1 MYQIDGIAKIFERL
15 YISTVTGFEFLQ
27 TVLSLFIDQ
36 FQEAQF
42 MEDPTLGNLLDSFNQ
57 NNRFKLFP
65 YFTVCFSVF
74 PSAVKVILPLEGSK
88 EVVDTVLKQIKLEK
102 FDFTPVFKNWITDD
116 SKDASISNDYA
127 NEFVFK
133 SESGQILIH
142 FLALFKYIQINFLYN
157 IDYPESEKW
166 ILETNHSLRSTFGSQ
181 KMPSFKVL
189 VAGEGGF
196 YTEDVNTLDF
206 RSVDITELYNDD
218 FSEIDSIIS
227 KSMEK
232 KEAGI
237 ILLHGEPGTGK
248 TSYIKSLICRFKDK
262 DFIFIQNDFVKE
274 LLRPSFITFLLRNK
288 NSVLVIED
296 AEKVIVSRD
305 HSSEA
310 SVVSTILQLTD
321 GLFSD
326 FLNIKVICTFNTD
339 IDRIDK
345 ALLRKGRMIAK
356 YNFAPLSP
364 EKTASLAKKLGHNN
378 IEGSMTLA
386 DIFGFEDPEFN
397 NSTKKNIGFF
407 QV

>member
-1 MYQIDGIAKIFERL
+1 
-15 YISTVTGFEFLQ
+15 
-27 TVLSLFIDQ
+27 
-36 FQEAQF
+36 
-42 MEDPTLGNLLDSFNQ
+42 MEDPILGNLLDSFNQ

-65 YFTVCFSVF
+65 YFTVCFSIF
-74 PSAVKVILPLEGSK
+74 PSAVKVILPSEGSK
-88 EVVDTVLKQIKLEK
+88 EVVDTVLNHIKMEK
-102 FDFTPVFKNWITDD
+102 FDFIPIFKNWITDD
-116 SKDASISNDYA
+116 SNDAIISNDYA

-133 SESGQILIH
+133 SESGQMLIH
-142 FLALFKYIQINFLYN
+142 FLALSKMIQINFLYN
-157 IDYPESEKW
+157 IDRPESEKW
-166 ILETNHSLRSTFGSQ
+166 VLETNHSLRSTFGAQ

-189 VAGEGGF
+189 VAGDGGF
-196 YTEDVNTLDF
+196 YTENVNTLDF
-206 RSVDITELYNDD
+206 RSVNINELYNDD

-274 LLRPSFITFLLRNK
+274 LLRPSFITFLLHNK

-305 HSSEA
+305 HASDA

-364 EKTASLAKKLGHNN
+364 EKTAFLTKKLGHDN

-386 DIFGFEDPEFN
+386 DIFRIDDPEFN

>member
-1 MYQIDGIAKIFERL
+1 MDEPMF
-15 YISTVTGFEFLQ
+15 ST
-27 TVLSLFIDQ
+27 
-36 FQEAQF
+36 
-42 MEDPTLGNLLDSFNQ
+42 LLDSYNQ

-65 YFTVCFSVF
+65 YFTVCFSIL
-74 PSAVKVILPLEGSK
+74 PSALKVILPVEGSK
-88 EVVDTVLKQIKLEK
+88 ETIESILRHIDLDKYSFK
-102 FDFTPVFKNWITDD
+102 PVFKYWLTDD
-116 SKDASISNDYA
+116 SKDAAQSNDYA
-127 NEFVFK
+127 NEYLFK
-133 SESGQILIH
+133 SESGQMLIH
-142 FLALFKYIQINFLYN
+142 FQSQFKAIQVNFLYN
-157 IDYPESEKW
+157 IDLPDSEKW
-166 ILETNHSLRSTFGSQ
+166 ILETNHILRSKFGNE
-181 KMPSFKVL
+181 KLPKFKVL
-189 VAGEGGF
+189 VAADGGF

-206 RSVDITELYNDD
+206 KSVDINELYNDD
-218 FSEIDSIIS
+218 FVEIDALIS
-227 KSMEK
+227 RSMER

-237 ILLHGEPGTGK
+237 ILLHGDPGTGK

-274 LLRPSFITFLLRNK
+274 LLRPSFITFLLHNK

-305 HSSEA
+305 HASDA

-364 EKTASLAKKLGHNN
+364 EKSAVLAKKLGHEN
-378 IEGSMTLA
+378 INSSMTLA
-386 DIFGFEDPEFN
+386 DIFGLDDPEFN
-397 NSTKKNIGFF
+397 NSTKKNIGFLLS
-407 QV
+407 